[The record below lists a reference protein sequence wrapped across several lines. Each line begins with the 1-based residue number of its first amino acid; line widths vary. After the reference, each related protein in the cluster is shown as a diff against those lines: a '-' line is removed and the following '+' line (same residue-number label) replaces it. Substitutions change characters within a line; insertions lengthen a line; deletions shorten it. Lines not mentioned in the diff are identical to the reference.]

1 MDENAEI
8 EEGVCVCIEDFQ
20 MTEDGF
26 CVLCKDE
33 ENFNS
38 KSGECECEGKLWEN
52 WSLNV
57 VVAWSKVSH
66 FS

>member
-8 EEGVCVCIEDFQ
+8 DEGVCVCNEDFQ

-38 KSGECECEGKLWEN
+38 KSGECECEGKL
-52 WSLNV
+52 
-57 VVAWSKVSH
+57 
-66 FS
+66 

>member
-8 EEGVCVCIEDFQ
+8 DEGVCVCNEDFQ

-33 ENFNS
+33 ENFN
-38 KSGECECEGKLWEN
+38 
-52 WSLNV
+52 
-57 VVAWSKVSH
+57 
-66 FS
+66 